1 MVDLPNMV
9 ASAIDNERS
18 GFTVAVLLSN
28 NSRTAKKIRE
38 ILPSKLRMVTLTSS
52 TKVSD
57 ALKDSGIE
65 TKLLEDSLSS
75 QGLSVLTN
83 LHDIILQGL
92 GEGSFKSNDR
102 IIAILAEPMNGIIV
116 IEASSLTSNR
126 LAIMANEHDI
136 DIEVLARMMELARH
150 IGGRGREGHAVGALF
165 AIGSVPKLRRY
176 STALVLNPFIGHSD
190 SKKSVTSL
198 NNHETLAEFAWLDGA
213 ILFNSKGIASDAGRY
228 VQVPSGINPK
238 PGEGGRHLAARAI
251 SQLAEA
257 IAICVSSSGVITLYS
272 NGKERYRV
280 RLS

>member
-1 MVDLPNMV
+1 M

-18 GFTVAVLLSN
+18 GFSVAVLLSN

-176 STALVLNPFIGHSD
+176 STALVLNPFKGHSD

>member
-18 GFTVAVLLSN
+18 GFSVAVLLSN

-176 STALVLNPFIGHSD
+176 STALVLNPFKGHSD

-198 NNHETLAEFAWLDGA
+198 N
-213 ILFNSKGIASDAGRY
+213 
-228 VQVPSGINPK
+228 
-238 PGEGGRHLAARAI
+238 
-251 SQLAEA
+251 
-257 IAICVSSSGVITLYS
+257 
-272 NGKERYRV
+272 
-280 RLS
+280 LSLIHI